1 MCGNAVTVDVVKAI
15 AERFFLNKTDS
26 TGMVRAMYVQIYNGQ
41 EQVLDSKSYKSL
53 KMAEKWA
60 KKKLN

>member
-1 MCGNAVTVDVVKAI
+1 
-15 AERFFLNKTDS
+15 
-26 TGMVRAMYVQIYNGQ
+26 MYVQIYNGQ

>member
-1 MCGNAVTVDVVKAI
+1 MTTLRNATGKKAVNI
-15 AERFFLNKTDS
+15 STDS